1 MDHQFMTKHH
11 TSLQSIATKLYT
23 WLLLCLLLMAGS
35 LSAQQN
41 KAEPGRTTMQFED
54 EWRFHKGK
62 AEGAETPKFKDK
74 NWQVVSL
81 PHDWTIEEEINRD
94 NPTGR
99 GGGYFPANVG
109 WYRKT
114 FDHPAN
120 ASDKKVF
127 IEFDGIMANSDVWIN
142 GQHLGKRP
150 FGYVSFRYDLTPHLK
165 KKNNVIAVRA
175 DNLEQPASRWY
186 TGAGIYRHVRM
197 VVTDPVHVEQ
207 WGVFITTP
215 EVNKDKATVRA
226 QTTVLNESGSQKE
239 VTVQT
244 TILDP
249 KGKAIQT
256 VEETKTIP
264 AGKALEYQKDIAVS
278 DPMLWGLE
286 NPHLY
291 SALTKVLS
299 ADKKL
304 LDDKTTTFGIRTF
317 RFDAAT
323 GFYLNGENMKIKGVC
338 LHHDGG
344 AVGAA
349 VPLRVWEKRLELL
362 RGIGVNAIR
371 TAHNPF
377 APEFYDLCDRMG
389 FLVMDETFDTWYSKK
404 NHADYGYQK
413 YFKDW
418 WEADTRDI
426 VMRDR
431 NHPSI
436 IIYSVGN
443 EIRDNLDSEEGFK
456 VFTDQRDLIHQLDPT
471 RPVTLAL
478 FRPNQAGVY
487 QNGFVELMDVVGQ
500 NYREEELKQAH
511 LDKPERKVIGTE
523 NGHTRQAWLIMRD
536 NPFMSGQFLWTGFD
550 YLGEADWPELS
561 HDYGVFDRTG
571 GTKPRTFQRQSW
583 WSEEPMVHIVRK
595 ERNAGSG
602 DWVSDWTP
610 ADYDTY
616 DVAHL
621 EVYSNAEEV
630 ELFLNGKS
638 LGSKSKPA
646 DDSPRNWEV
655 TFQKGTIKA
664 VAKNGGKEVAVHEMK
679 TAGEPARIELTADK
693 KLLSHDYED
702 VSFVRATVVDKDG
715 TPCPNA
721 DPKITFSL
729 TGPGKIA
736 AVDNAN
742 RESHELFQA
751 KERRAYRGE
760 AIAILKATA
769 PEGKLTLK
777 ASAPGLEDGSVT
789 IELVK
794 PVASRK

>member
-1 MDHQFMTKHH
+1 MDHQNLTGPRFQQT
-11 TSLQSIATKLYT
+11 IATKLNL
-23 WLLLCLLLMAGS
+23 WLIFGLI
-35 LSAQQN
+35 LSSGIVQAQQKN
-41 KAEPGRTTMQFED
+41 AVSGRTTVPFEND
-54 EWRFHKGK
+54 WRFHKGK
-62 AEGAETPKFKDK
+62 AEGAEKAKFKDK
-74 NWQVVSL
+74 GWRVVQL

-99 GGGYFPANVG
+99 GGGYFPASEG

-114 FDHPAN
+114 FNHPAN
-120 ASDKKVF
+120 ASDEKVF

-142 GQHLGKRP
+142 GEHLGKRP

-165 KKNNVIAVRA
+165 KKNNVIAVKA
-175 DNLEQPASRWY
+175 DNTEQPASRWY

-197 VVTDPVHVEQ
+197 IVTNPVHVEQ

-215 EVNKDKATVRA
+215 EVSQGKAKVQA
-226 QTTVLNESGSQKE
+226 QTKVLNESGNQQT
-239 VTVQT
+239 VTVKT

-249 KGKAIQT
+249 KGKAIGT
-256 VEETKTIP
+256 VEETKAIP
-264 AGKALEYQKDIAVS
+264 AGQALEYRKEIEVS
-278 DPMLWGLE
+278 NPQLWGLE

-291 SALTKVLS
+291 SALTQVRS
-299 ADKKL
+299 ADNIL
-304 LDDKTTTFGIRTF
+304 LDEEITSFGIREF

-344 AVGAA
+344 AMGAA

-362 RGIGVNAIR
+362 RSIGVNAIR

-377 APEFYDLCDRMG
+377 APEFYSLCDRMG
-389 FLVMDETFDTWYSKK
+389 FLVMNETFDTWYAKK

-443 EIRDNLDSEEGFK
+443 EIRDNLDSKEGFK
-456 VFTDQRDLIHQLDPT
+456 IFTEQRDLVHRLDPT

-478 FRPNQAGVY
+478 FRPNQAKVY
-487 QNGFVELMDVVGQ
+487 QNGFAELMDVVGQ
-500 NYREEELKQAH
+500 NYRENELVQAH

-523 NGHTRQAWLIMRD
+523 NGHTRQAWLAMRD

-571 GTKPRTFQRQSW
+571 GKKPRTFQRQSW
-583 WSEEPMVHIVRK
+583 WSDEPMVHVVRK

-602 DWVSDWTP
+602 EWVSDWTP

-616 DVAHL
+616 DMAHL

-638 LGSKSKPA
+638 LGSKTKPE
-646 DDSPRNWEV
+646 DDSPRNWQV
-655 TFQKGTIKA
+655 TFEKGTIKA
-664 VAKNGGKEVAVHEMK
+664 VGRNGGKEVAVHEMT
-679 TAGEPARIELTADK
+679 TAGEPAAIVLKADK
-693 KLLSHDYED
+693 TSLTHDWED
-702 VSFVRATVVDKDG
+702 VSFVTATVVDEKG
-715 TPCPNA
+715 IPCPNA
-721 DPKITFSL
+721 DPKISFTI
-729 TGPGKIA
+729 TGAGKIA

-742 RESHELFQA
+742 RESHDPFQVS
-751 KERRAYRGE
+751 ERRAYRGE

-769 PEGKLTLK
+769 PEGKLQLK
-777 ASAPGLEDGSVT
+777 ASAPGLKDGSVT
-789 IELVK
+789 IKVVK
-794 PVASRK
+794 PVVSVK